1 MVVDIRLIG
10 LKGRILEGLIKIL
23 NCFSVLL
30 VSKVRAPS
38 FVQNLGVFRL
48 KCKRFSKIIDSVL
61 ILSNIDVNIAPLY

>member
-1 MVVDIRLIG
+1 MVVDIRLIR
-10 LKGRILEGLIKIL
+10 LEGRILEGFIKIL
-23 NCFSVLL
+23 DRVSVLL

-61 ILSNIDVNIAPLY
+61 ILSNIDVNNAPLY